1 MQAPTIQDA
10 SRRSG
15 LSEPTLRYYET
26 VGLMTLRAHLDYLRL
41 KAALWDAR
49 ERGDGDAEVVANL
62 RVRDVIPRLQEAMA
76 R

>member
-1 MQAPTIQDA
+1 M
-10 SRRSG
+10 
-15 LSEPTLRYYET
+15 RYYET